1 MKTIYKIITIFLLF
15 SIMLATIPTQIF
27 ATETE
32 TFDKENL
39 LVASNISK
47 EELEYAL
54 NGNLK
59 ELSSTYIE
67 AEKETGVNAVFIAAI
82 SALESGWG
90 KSYMATHMNNLFGYG
105 KKTFSS
111 KEECILHVAKALKE
125 NYLSENGSFY
135 NGTSVSSIEVCYC
148 PSPVGEWSNL
158 VYQIMVE
165 LDDEIQ
171 EYRKSHPPVVE
182 TEEIIKN
189 VTIVKQQQ
197 YKQSNIIKEKEF
209 ILDKKQKAIDSMLLV
224 SNIIE
229 DVHKLIKIID

>member
-82 SALESGWG
+82 SAL
-90 KSYMATHMNNLFGYG
+90 
-105 KKTFSS
+105 
-111 KEECILHVAKALKE
+111 
-125 NYLSENGSFY
+125 
-135 NGTSVSSIEVCYC
+135 
-148 PSPVGEWSNL
+148 
-158 VYQIMVE
+158 
-165 LDDEIQ
+165 
-171 EYRKSHPPVVE
+171 
-182 TEEIIKN
+182 
-189 VTIVKQQQ
+189 
-197 YKQSNIIKEKEF
+197 
-209 ILDKKQKAIDSMLLV
+209 
-224 SNIIE
+224 
-229 DVHKLIKIID
+229 